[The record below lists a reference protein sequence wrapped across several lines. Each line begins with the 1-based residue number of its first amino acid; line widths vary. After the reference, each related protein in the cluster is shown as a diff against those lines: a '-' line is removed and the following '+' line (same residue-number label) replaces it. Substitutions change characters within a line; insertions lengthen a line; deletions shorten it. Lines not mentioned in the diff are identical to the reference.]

1 MVNIQPTTTTV
12 NYTDSKPWLVAVDRT
27 FNKSGTLDLSKITNA
42 AHKTAD
48 GLYVL
53 SGIPLKETTPGSAT
67 TLLEPANLTT
77 DVIVGFLFEYH
88 TFAATGKTSCS
99 VLTHGAVSK
108 ANIPGGAPATV
119 QITALPLIRFDA

>member
-12 NYTDSKPWLVAVDRT
+12 NYKDSKPWLVAVDRT

-53 SGIPLKETTPGSAT
+53 SGIP
-67 TLLEPANLTT
+67 

-88 TFAATGKTSCS
+88 TFAATGKTSCA

-108 ANIPGGAPATV
+108 ANIPGGAPAAA